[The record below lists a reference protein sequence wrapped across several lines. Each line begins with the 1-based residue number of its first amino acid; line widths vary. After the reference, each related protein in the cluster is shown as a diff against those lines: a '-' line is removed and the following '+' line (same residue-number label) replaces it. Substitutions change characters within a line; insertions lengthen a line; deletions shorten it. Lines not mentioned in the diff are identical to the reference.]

1 MALGARTNSEQLAGR
16 CCFSARRCPAKS
28 VFCQCTKDISYIWSI
43 TLGRYSTETTTRRT
57 SNHNEDMVP
66 RMSSLP
72 NAQSKSESVANGT
85 DMIDRNGILL
95 GVSCIDTC
103 INVSFPSHG
112 YCLLIILDIYNLLTC
127 SVIDWNWSL
136 IIHIGALHVTRGN
149 SEVTENRKY
158 VARDEQLSIRN
169 INK

>member
-1 MALGARTNSEQLAGR
+1 MNPLTLFETNVCVCLLAPPQNYDGCCQKHHQFCIFVALGARTNSEQLAGR

-43 TLGRYSTETTTRRT
+43 ALGRYSTETTTRRT

-85 DMIDRNGILL
+85 DMIDHSQ
-95 GVSCIDTC
+95 VMATAD
-103 INVSFPSHG
+103 
-112 YCLLIILDIYNLLTC
+112 
-127 SVIDWNWSL
+127 
-136 IIHIGALHVTRGN
+136 
-149 SEVTENRKY
+149 
-158 VARDEQLSIRN
+158 
-169 INK
+169 